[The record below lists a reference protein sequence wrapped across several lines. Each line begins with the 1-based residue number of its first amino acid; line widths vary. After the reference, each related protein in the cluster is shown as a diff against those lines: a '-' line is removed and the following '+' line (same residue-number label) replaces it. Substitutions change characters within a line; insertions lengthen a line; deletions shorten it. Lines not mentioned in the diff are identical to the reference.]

1 MLINLGFFAIPSQV
15 DPGISKVYKLH
26 WISLAGW
33 FFPPLV
39 SRRFS
44 KKHWRHCFRQHT
56 KKTREVPWWLDVFG
70 DVSLKKH
77 LALTPS
83 GKVMTA
89 ELCSHDPH
97 VGILALESL
106 N

>member
-1 MLINLGFFAIPSQV
+1 MGLIKKPMGPKFYTQKRLTFRNLKKRLFGSDDF
-15 DPGISKVYKLH
+15 
-26 WISLAGW
+26 
-33 FFPPLV
+33 V
-39 SRRFS
+39 SDS
-44 KKHWRHCFRQHT
+44 T
-56 KKTREVPWWLDVFG
+56 PKKTREVPSWLDVFG

-77 LALTPS
+77 FTLTPS